1 MPPTSS
7 PVVVESNDSILFT
20 GIKITAY
27 CKTQMGPIEKNMFH
41 VFIVAPLFLYVGF
54 ARNSTPTIIFDL
66 LGILGLGIL
75 VYHLYRAYE
84 QLKNNQSA
92 WINWIHIFLIVP
104 LLLILGYL
112 KQDAAPRYFEMLL
125 LLGFSALGYHGAYLI
140 KDRVLA

>member
-1 MPPTSS
+1 MPPTTN
-7 PVVVESNDSILFT
+7 PVVVESNDSILLNKN
-20 GIKITAY
+20 KITAY
-27 CKTQMGPIEKNMFH
+27 YKKKMGPIEKNLFH

-54 ARNSTPTIIFDL
+54 ARNSTPTIVFDL
-66 LGILGLGIL
+66 LGILGLGVL

-92 WINWIHIFLIVP
+92 WINWIHIFLVVP

-112 KQDAAPRYFEMLL
+112 KQDASPRYFEMLL
-125 LLGFSALGYHGAYLI
+125 LLGFAGLGYHGAYLI